1 MSTKP
6 ITLGHLKKR
15 KQRSTRSIRIAT
27 DQKVEETFREAK
39 QALEL
44 AKGRERRYPT
54 DPDVAAA
61 YKTLSAEYAEAER
74 EMAKHSIK
82 FTFQSIGYKPYDQ
95 LVEAHLMNK
104 ERLDQLISEG
114 KLSKDQ
120 AEEATWDPETFPVA
134 LLVASMTEPDI
145 EDKEALLE
153 WITSDDWNISEVQA
167 LFEAATIANMSSRVV
182 ELGNV

>member
-1 MSTKP
+1 MTTKP
-6 ITLGHLKKR
+6 TTLGHLKKR
-15 KQRSTRSIRIAT
+15 KQRSTKSIRLAT
-27 DQKVEETFREAK
+27 DQGVEEKFREAK

-44 AKGRERRYPT
+44 AEGRERRFPT
-54 DPDVAAA
+54 DSDVVAASKA
-61 YKTLSAEYAEAER
+61 LSTEYAEAER

-104 ERLDQLISEG
+104 ERLDQLVSEG
-114 KLSKDQ
+114 KLKQDQ
-120 AEEATWDPETFPVA
+120 ANDATWDPETFPVA
-134 LLVASMTEPDI
+134 LVVASMTEPNID
-145 EDKEALLE
+145 DKEALLE

-167 LFEAATIANMSSRVV
+167 LFEAASIANMANRVV